1 MVRPTAA
8 PVVCV
13 VTGLPQDVRQYV
25 GAVADAGWLRRLVTA
40 GTYHEDGPVAGL
52 LGLLDRLLGSRL
64 SQRSADHVEDM
75 VRKAL
80 SDKGFHPNV
89 IKTACDFVH
98 DQLSSEMK
106 ESRGSP

>member
-1 MVRPTAA
+1 MALVN
-8 PVVCV
+8 
-13 VTGLPQDVRQYV
+13 
-25 GAVADAGWLRRLVTA
+25 RLA
-40 GTYHEDGPVAGL
+40 
-52 LGLLDRLLGSRL
+52 
-64 SQRSADHVEDM
+64 QRSADRVEDM

-106 ESRGSP
+106 DARGQP